1 MSEHFMNETCNTVA
15 ISDIMKIKKYQRSL
29 KRKKI
34 AGFIVVFVII
44 LLGIG
49 AITFKYLKP
58 RPLEC

>member
-1 MSEHFMNETCNTVA
+1 MNETCNTA
-15 ISDIMKIKKYQRSL
+15 ALSDIQKIKKYQRSL

-34 AGFIVVFVII
+34 AGFIVVFVVI

-58 RPLEC
+58 RPL